1 MENMDHTKSPCAPL
15 APEYVKYGHD
25 IETWHPNLFH
35 VTITVQ
41 GIPVGEG
48 ESINGH
54 FLRLNDAFTLRT
66 SVLPQ
71 GSSYSLR
78 LSSGSDEKPMLASC
92 FVNNDCPIRIANSS
106 PIFNSIDSAMCT
118 EEIFPTQTFAV
129 LIRLFTPSEWDR
141 VERGVERPMQ
151 QLMFDHIRPR
161 PLTELERRNL
171 AMLHGKQCGHKGDI
185 TFMLHGGWLCFYCV
199 FRFR

>member
-1 MENMDHTKSPCAPL
+1 MENIQ
-15 APEYVKYGHD
+15 YGPD

-48 ESINGH
+48 ESINGPC
-54 FLRLNDAFTLRT
+54 LRLNDAFTLIT

-92 FVNNDCPIRIANSS
+92 FVNNDCPIRIAGSS
-106 PIFNSIDSAMCT
+106 PVFNSIDSAVCT

-129 LIRLFTPSEWDR
+129 LIRLFSPCEWDR

-151 QLMFDHIRPR
+151 QLMFDHVRPR
-161 PLTELERRNL
+161 QLTELERRNL
-171 AMLHGKQCGHKGDI
+171 AMLHGKKCGHKGDI
-185 TFMLHGGWLCFYCV
+185 TFMLRGGWLCLYFV